1 MSYSMSLKNA
11 SKLSKESV
19 GDEVFRPYRISNIYD
34 YKVTAYPFLMVSF
47 KPNTKPH
54 CKPDIDFF

>member
-1 MSYSMSLKNA
+1 MSYSMSLKNV
-11 SKLSKESV
+11 SKFIEESV

-34 YKVTAYPFLMVSF
+34 YKVTAYPFLVVCF

-54 CKPDIDFF
+54 